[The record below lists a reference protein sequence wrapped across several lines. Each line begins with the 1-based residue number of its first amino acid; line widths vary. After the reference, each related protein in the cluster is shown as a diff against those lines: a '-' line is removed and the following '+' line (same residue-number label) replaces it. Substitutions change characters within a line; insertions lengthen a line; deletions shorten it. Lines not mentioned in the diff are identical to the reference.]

1 MQGGDRMSNQE
12 AIALLRN
19 LEDSLDSYCEL
30 NEEGKTAFRMAIEAL
45 SCSEFPNSSDTIYR
59 QTAIAHAVPLNLF
72 GREVMMVSV
81 SELENLPSAQPE
93 QRWIPCSE
101 RLPEAED
108 CPMDCLVTRKSKYIG
123 NYTDMAVCEKN
134 EMWTHEDWDAIV
146 LGDVKDGKSTG
157 LISTRDDDIIAW
169 MPLPEPYKERRER

>member
-1 MQGGDRMSNQE
+1 MTPDTEPEGLTKQRIVTRSSKGSRMNDLISRQA
-12 AIALLRN
+12 AIDAIMGEPTDAHYPSWYAER
-19 LEDSLDSYCEL
+19 LE
-30 NEEGKTAFRMAIEAL
+30 
-45 SCSEFPNSSDTIYR
+45 
-59 QTAIAHAVPLNLF
+59 Q
-72 GREVMMVSV
+72 
-81 SELENLPSAQPE
+81 LPSAQPE
-93 QRWIPCSE
+93 QQWIPCSE

-134 EMWTHEDWDAIV
+134 GMWTHEDWDAIV

-169 MPLPEPYKERRER
+169 MPLPEPYKAGEQG

>member
-1 MQGGDRMSNQE
+1 MTDW
-12 AIALLRN
+12 AIRQVKALP
-19 LEDSLDSYCEL
+19 
-30 NEEGKTAFRMAIEAL
+30 F
-45 SCSEFPNSSDTIYR
+45 
-59 QTAIAHAVPLNLF
+59 
-72 GREVMMVSV
+72 
-81 SELENLPSAQPE
+81 AQPE
-93 QRWIPCSE
+93 QRWISCSE

-134 EMWTHEDWDAIV
+134 GMWTHEDWDAIV

-169 MPLPEPYKERRER
+169 MPLPEPYREERTEE

>member
-1 MQGGDRMSNQE
+1 MNDLISRQA
-12 AIALLRN
+12 AIRWVKTECNPYGKPTLDFESGKKVIEH
-19 LEDSLDSYCEL
+19 LEQ
-30 NEEGKTAFRMAIEAL
+30 M
-45 SCSEFPNSSDTIYR
+45 
-59 QTAIAHAVPLNLF
+59 
-72 GREVMMVSV
+72 
-81 SELENLPSAQPE
+81 PSAQPE

-134 EMWTHEDWDAIV
+134 GMWTHEDWDAIV

-169 MPLPEPYKERRER
+169 MPLPEPYREERTEE

>member
-1 MQGGDRMSNQE
+1 M
-12 AIALLRN
+12 
-19 LEDSLDSYCEL
+19 EL
-30 NEEGKTAFRMAIEAL
+30 IGKQIAIE
-45 SCSEFPNSSDTIYR
+45 TILG
-59 QTAIAHAVPLNLF
+59 QPP
-72 GREVMMVSV
+72 
-81 SELENLPSAQPE
+81 ELHYPSWYAAQIEKLPPAQPE

-134 EMWTHEDWDAIV
+134 GMWTHEDWDAIV
-146 LGDVKDGKSTG
+146 LGDVEDGKSTG

-169 MPLPEPYKERRER
+169 MPLPEPYRGERTEE

>member
-1 MQGGDRMSNQE
+1 MSDLISRQE
-12 AIALLRN
+12 AI
-19 LEDSLDSYCEL
+19 DTDGLDEEIRCEMCKNPMHTSKGCDGNCKYDERL
-30 NEEGKTAFRMAIEAL
+30 YERIMQILDKRIK
-45 SCSEFPNSSDTIYR
+45 P
-59 QTAIAHAVPLNLF
+59 
-72 GREVMMVSV
+72 
-81 SELENLPSAQPE
+81 LPSAQPE

-108 CPMDCLVTRKSKYIG
+108 CPMDCLVIRKSKYIG

-134 EMWTHEDWDAIV
+134 GMWTHEDWDAIV

-169 MPLPEPYKERRER
+169 MPLPEPYKGGEQDD

>member
-1 MQGGDRMSNQE
+1 MDDLISRQAAIDALDKRFDDIPMEQTQE
-12 AIALLRN
+12 ILLLRRD
-19 LEDSLDSYCEL
+19 LR
-30 NEEGKTAFRMAIEAL
+30 T
-45 SCSEFPNSSDTIYR
+45 
-59 QTAIAHAVPLNLF
+59 
-72 GREVMMVSV
+72 
-81 SELENLPSAQPE
+81 LPSAQPE

-134 EMWTHEDWDAIV
+134 GMWTHEDWDAIV
-146 LGDVKDGKSTG
+146 LGDVEDGKSTG

-169 MPLPEPYKERRER
+169 MPLPKPYREERTEE

>member
-1 MQGGDRMSNQE
+1 MDDLISRQ
-12 AIALLRN
+12 A
-19 LEDSLDSYCEL
+19 
-30 NEEGKTAFRMAIEAL
+30 AIEAIEKYDF
-45 SCSEFPNSSDTIYR
+45 SFPEYMERFVTELRD
-59 QTAIAHAVPLNLF
+59 AMKEDLKDDIA
-72 GREVMMVSV
+72 
-81 SELENLPSAQPE
+81 NLPSAQPE

>member
-1 MQGGDRMSNQE
+1 MNDLISRQA
-12 AIALLRN
+12 AIDEIKEIYEWHDNVTKERI
-19 LEDSLDSYCEL
+19 
-30 NEEGKTAFRMAIEAL
+30 IEH
-45 SCSEFPNSSDTIYR
+45 FK
-59 QTAIAHAVPLNLF
+59 Q
-72 GREVMMVSV
+72 
-81 SELENLPSAQPE
+81 LPSAQPE

-134 EMWTHEDWDAIV
+134 GMWTHEDWDAIV
-146 LGDVKDGKSTG
+146 LGDVEDGKSTG

-169 MPLPEPYKERRER
+169 MPLPEPWK